1 MYTHY
6 KQCHRTTAHFQL
18 NLLLLILL
26 LLLLILLLKILSVS
40 SIQSIRVTV
49 RTSAK
54 RNIATITPLQTE
66 RSVDGLNTHSQINQ
80 GFHVLFTENKKKPI
94 MQADTAPS
102 DDLDN

>member
-66 RSVDGLNTHSQINQ
+66 RSVDGLNTHSPD
-80 GFHVLFTENKKKPI
+80 KPGV
-94 MQADTAPS
+94 S
-102 DDLDN
+102 CFVHGK